1 MTETSA
7 IVGIDVGA
15 TTTSA
20 GLVTPEGEILAFAE
34 APTRTTGG
42 DTPVNIA
49 LALATELTSRARGMG
64 MPLAGIGVGLPGLV
78 DAEKGMMIYE
88 VNHVPEFAHVPL
100 ADLLRGSTGLTTFVD
115 NDVNVLAL
123 GEHRFGVGRG
133 ADSLVML
140 AIGTGVGGAVIIGDA
155 LVRGHASCAGEFGHL
170 PIDPNGPVCRCGNRG
185 CLNAFAAGM
194 SMAGRGRERAV
205 AAPHSLLMALAGGD
219 PDRITAQLVFRAA
232 AMGDPAAGSTLPN
245 SRSTLSS
252 RCGPMSRISSGTTRP
267 PTSPSFRAGSRPRWS
282 WPRSGRP
289 SSTFRSATT
298 GSSSSSSAGGS
309 SGWAPACAWTMTA
322 RRRRHWAPACSTTW
336 ASPCTGGRRRT
347 AAPSARPA

>member
-1 MTETSA
+1 VTETNA

-34 APTRTTGG
+34 TPTRTTGG
-42 DTPVNIA
+42 DTPVNTA

-155 LVRGHASCAGEFGHL
+155 LIRGHASCAGEFGHL
-170 PIDPNGPVCRCGNRG
+170 PIDPNGPVCHCGNRG

-205 AAPHSLLMALAGGD
+205 AAPHSLLMDLAGGD
-219 PDRITAQLVFRAA
+219 PDRITARLVFRAA
-232 AMGDPAAGSTLPN
+232 AMGDQGAGEIVAEACHALGAGLGVIMSSLNPEVIVITGGVAESLAPLEGEIRRRAARWALPQAIASTTIRLVPGDKRRTVLGGAALFLYERR
-245 SRSTLSS
+245 RSTV
-252 RCGPMSRISSGTTRP
+252 RVAT
-267 PTSPSFRAGSRPRWS
+267 AGDEHLR
-282 WPRSGRP
+282 
-289 SSTFRSATT
+289 
-298 GSSSSSSAGGS
+298 
-309 SGWAPACAWTMTA
+309 
-322 RRRRHWAPACSTTW
+322 
-336 ASPCTGGRRRT
+336 
-347 AAPSARPA
+347 